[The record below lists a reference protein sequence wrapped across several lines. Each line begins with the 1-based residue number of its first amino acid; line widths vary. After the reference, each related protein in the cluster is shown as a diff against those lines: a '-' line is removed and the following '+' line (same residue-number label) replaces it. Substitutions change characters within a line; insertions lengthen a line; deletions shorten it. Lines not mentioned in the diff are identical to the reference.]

1 MKQQLDNRECLLLAE
16 FFTVFGN
23 ATRLHIFCA
32 LQEGRKTVSELAECA
47 GTTLQN
53 VSQHLRLM
61 REKGAV
67 TMEKEGQYVY
77 YTIADERFVQG
88 ARLIRDALADVV
100 RRKATQVLEPT
111 NAE

>member
-1 MKQQLDNRECLLLAE
+1 
-16 FFTVFGN
+16 
-23 ATRLHIFCA
+23 
-32 LQEGRKTVSELAECA
+32 
-47 GTTLQN
+47 
-53 VSQHLRLM
+53 
-61 REKGAV
+61 
-67 TMEKEGQYVY
+67 MEKEGQYVY